1 MSVLVKR
8 ALLRALSAC
17 LLIAGGAV
25 RAETG
30 VSESHILLGQSAPF
44 SGPAAELG
52 RRFYDGASAYFD
64 MINASGGVHGRSI
77 ELIAADDQYEPD
89 KTFVNTERLIEKDK
103 VFALF
108 GYVGT
113 PTSLAALPL
122 INKARIPFFAPVSG
136 AQFLREPFNPLIFNI
151 RASYAVEIDY
161 MLKQLSGNGKSR
173 IAVFYQN
180 DAFGLSTMD
189 TLRGQLK
196 ERNMTL
202 LYSAPV
208 ERNSEDVTVAAKQL
222 LAQDPE
228 IVIEIAAYASAAALI
243 KEMRKLGYSGGFYN
257 LSFVGATTLATI
269 AKDAGV
275 GTVVTQVVPFPW
287 GRRVPVVYEYQRV
300 YGTKAGRSY
309 DFSSLE
315 GYIAAKVLVEG
326 LRRAGKQLTR
336 DKLIRALET
345 INSRNY
351 NVGGF
356 NIHFMPGNHNGSK
369 YVDITAITR
378 NAKLVN

>member
-1 MSVLVKR
+1 MSILVKR
-8 ALLRALSAC
+8 AFLCALSAC
-17 LLIAGGAV
+17 LLISGGAV

-52 RRFYDGASAYFD
+52 RCFYDGASAYFD
-64 MINASGGVHGRSI
+64 LINARGGVHGRSI
-77 ELIAADDQYEPD
+77 ELIAADDEYEPD
-89 KTFVNTERLIEKDK
+89 KTVVNTQRLIEQDK

-151 RASYAVEIDY
+151 RASYAVEIAY
-161 MLKQLSGNGKSR
+161 MLRQLVGNGKSR
-173 IAVFYQN
+173 IVAFYQN
-180 DAFGLSTMD
+180 DGFGLSTME
-189 TLRGQLK
+189 TLRSKLK
-196 ERNMTL
+196 ERNMVL
-202 LYSAPV
+202 LASAPV
-208 ERNSEDVTVAAKQL
+208 ERKSEDVAAAAKYL
-222 LAQDPE
+222 IAQGPE
-228 IVIEIAAYASAAALI
+228 IVMQIGAYMSSAALI
-243 KEMRKLGYSGGFYN
+243 TAMRELGYNGGFYN
-257 LSFVGATTLATI
+257 LSFVGATTLAAIT
-269 AKDAGV
+269 KDAGV

-287 GRRVPVVYEYQRV
+287 TKRVPIVYEYQRV
-300 YGTKAGRSY
+300 YGAKAGRSY

-326 LRRAGKQLTR
+326 LRRAGRQLTR
-336 DKLIRALET
+336 DKLIHALET
-345 INSRNY
+345 INPRSY

-356 NIHFMPGNHNGSK
+356 DIRFAPGDHNGSN